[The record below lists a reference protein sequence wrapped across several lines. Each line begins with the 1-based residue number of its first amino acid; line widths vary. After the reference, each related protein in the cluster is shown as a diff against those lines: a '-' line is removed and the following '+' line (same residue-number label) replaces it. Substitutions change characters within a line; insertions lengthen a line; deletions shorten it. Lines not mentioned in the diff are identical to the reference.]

1 MEFILLPLDTKEGM
15 KTLDWVL
22 SQQRPDGAFLGWENG
37 PVYPEIT
44 GYLIPTLL
52 QWGKEKEAMRA
63 ANWLESAQNEDGS
76 FNGVDGIPRVF
87 DTGACYEGLI
97 ATERFSAA
105 DKAKKWLNSTNFV
118 ETYNVRVAGLL
129 GRRDAHTL
137 HPDCPKDYRTH
148 YWAYAL
154 EGLYLLGL
162 RDLVFSHLINLR
174 RGLQPYTLDGRES
187 DTCATAQVAKLRLLL
202 GMDVSAEV
210 NILRSLVNP
219 DGSLPHDLTNK
230 KKVLWACK
238 YFLDCE
244 YILRQNGFDNYWHK
258 VKEWEFQAY
267 NIDLKQWE
275 SPHPFGIS
283 GCFRVRNDHEFL
295 YEAVTSHLPYLDE
308 AVIALQPSDERTEAV
323 VTELEKL
330 PKVRV
335 VRYPVAPVFITDS
348 EWQSVPENSIRSFVY
363 LSNWALSQCRFGWVA
378 RIEADVICLSSFA
391 KIMERVKNE
400 PNAKRLY
407 GRVIL
412 NVAGKDRNQISASV
426 PRNGGYDECV
436 FPNRPEY
443 HFVRRPKY
451 EVLESPHENICMG
464 WSALHM
470 KRSKSEKIGWN
481 GESYLPFTREGVAQA
496 LRVFNLSNPYPGPD
510 NPLGEPC
517 LFELS

>member
-1 MEFILLPLDTKEGM
+1 V
-15 KTLDWVL
+15 KTLDFVL
-22 SQQRPDGAFLGWENG
+22 SQQRPDGAFLGWESG

-63 ANWLESAQNEDGS
+63 ANWLESVQNEDGS

-97 ATERFSAA
+97 ATERFRAA
-105 DKAKKWLNSTNFV
+105 NKAKKWIESQTFGDQ
-118 ETYNVRVAGLL
+118 YNIRVAGLL
-129 GRRDAHTL
+129 DMQIH
-137 HPDCPKDYRTH
+137 HYEPSPSYRTH

-154 EGLYLLGL
+154 EGLYLLG
-162 RDLVFSHLINLR
+162 SHEFVKTELTKLP

-202 GMDVSAEV
+202 GLDASAEV

-219 DGSLPHDLTNK
+219 DGSLPHDLNNK

-238 YFLDCE
+238 YYLDVE
-244 YILRQNGFDNYWHK
+244 FILQQNGFDNFWHK

-275 SPHPFGIS
+275 ASHPFGIS

-308 AVIALQPSDERTEAV
+308 AVIALQPSDEKTEAV
-323 VTELEKL
+323 VAELETL

-348 EWQSVPENSIRSFVY
+348 EWGSVPENSIRSFVY
-363 LSNWALSQCRFGWVA
+363 LSNWALSQCRYSWIA
-378 RIEADVICLSSFA
+378 RVEADVICLSSFC
-391 KIMERVKNE
+391 KIRERIEREPDKNV
-400 PNAKRLY
+400 LY

-412 NVAGKDRNQISASV
+412 NVAGRGRDQVSATV
-426 PRNGGYDECV
+426 PRNGGWDEAV
-436 FPNRPEY
+436 FPNHPSY

-451 EVLESPHENICMG
+451 EVLENPHEAVCVG
-464 WSALHM
+464 WSALHY
-470 KRSKSEKIGWN
+470 KRSKADKIGWN
-481 GESYLPFTREGVAQA
+481 GELYVPFDKHHVAQA
-496 LRVFNLSNPYPGPD
+496 LRDFNASNPYPGPD

>member
-1 MEFILLPLDTKEGM
+1 VR
-15 KTLDWVL
+15 TLDWVL

-63 ANWLESAQNEDGS
+63 ANWLESVQNEDGS
-76 FNGVDGIPRVF
+76 FNGVDGVPRVF
-87 DTGACYEGLI
+87 DTGACWEGLI
-97 ATERFSAA
+97 ATERFGAA
-105 DKAKKWLNSTNFV
+105 KKAKDWLWSQSYQEV
-118 ETYNVRVAGLL
+118 YNIRVAGLIGMKL
-129 GRRDAHTL
+129 STPIYA
-137 HPDCPKDYRTH
+137 PKDYRTH

-154 EGLYLLGL
+154 EGFYLMGKHDFVRAELERL
-162 RDLVFSHLINLR
+162 P

-202 GMDVSAEV
+202 GMDASAEV

-244 YILRQNGFDNYWHK
+244 YILRQNGFDNFWHK

-308 AVIALQPSDERTEAV
+308 AVIALQPSDEKTEWV
-323 VTELEKL
+323 VAELAKL

-335 VRYPVAPVFITDS
+335 VRYPVAPVFITDP

-363 LSNWALSQCRFGWVA
+363 LSNWALSQCRYSWIA
-378 RIEADVICLSSFA
+378 RVEADVICLSSFCQIRERIEREPA
-391 KIMERVKNE
+391 KNV
-400 PNAKRLY
+400 LY

-412 NVAGKDRNQISASV
+412 NIAGRGRDQISATV
-426 PRNGGYDECV
+426 PRNGGWDECV
-436 FPNRPEY
+436 FPNHPAY
-443 HFVRRPKY
+443 HFTRRPKY
-451 EVLESPHENICMG
+451 EVLENPGEAVCMG
-464 WSALHM
+464 WSALHY
-470 KRSKSEKIGWN
+470 KRCKADKIGWN
-481 GESYLPFTREGVAQA
+481 GESYLPFTREGIAQA
-496 LRVFNLSNPYPGPD
+496 LRAFNAEHPYPGPD
-510 NPLGEPC
+510 NGEGEPC
-517 LFELS
+517 LLER